1 MIKKVII
8 PAAGLGTRFLPLTKT
23 TAKENLPLVDRPLLS
38 YVVKEAKLSGIEDIV
53 FVVNREKIKLLD
65 YFKPSLTLEKVLT
78 ERNQKEQLEL
88 LSNEQS
94 FYEGLSFQ
102 TCLQNIPKGD
112 GDAVLKAKKLIGKE
126 DFAVAF
132 PDDIFYGEAP
142 ALEQLLKVFETSQ
155 KPVIGLKKV
164 DKDKLSS
171 YGVVKVEKI
180 ANKLYQIKEIV
191 EKPEKGQEPSDL
203 AICGRYVF
211 SNEFLGY
218 LQKSKP
224 TKKCEVI
231 LANGIKEMLNDG
243 KMIYGAE
250 IEGQWLECGKT
261 LDWLKSNLFLCL
273 QHKEYGPILKKY
285 LKTL

>member
-1 MIKKVII
+1 MIKKLII

-23 TAKENLPLVDRPLLS
+23 CAKENLPLVDRPLLA
-38 YVVKEAKLSGIEDIV
+38 YLVKEAKISNLEELIIV
-53 FVVNREKIKLLD
+53 LNKKKKEALD
-65 YFKPSLTLEKVLT
+65 YFKPCSDLEEILT
-78 ERNQKEQLEL
+78 ERNQEDKLACLKKENDEYGNLV
-88 LSNEQS
+88 
-94 FYEGLSFQ
+94 FQ
-102 TCLQNIPKGD
+102 TVFQPKPMGD
-112 GDAVLKAKKLIGKE
+112 GDAVLKAKKIIGK
-126 DFAVAF
+126 DPFAVAF
-132 PDDIFYGEAP
+132 PDDIFYNEVP
-142 ALEQLLKVFETSQ
+142 ALEQLLKIFETSQ

-164 DKDKLSS
+164 AKDKLSS

-180 ANKLYQIKEIV
+180 ANKLYQIKDII

-211 SNEFLGY
+211 SNDFLDY

-224 TKKCEVI
+224 TKKGEVI
-231 LANGIKEMLNDG
+231 LANGIKEMLADG

-250 IEGQWLECGKT
+250 IEGEWLECGKI

>member
-1 MIKKVII
+1 MIKKLIV

-23 TAKENLPLVDRPLLS
+23 CAKENLPLVDRPLLT
-38 YVVKEAKLSGIEDIV
+38 YLVKEAKLSGIEDIV
-53 FVVNREKIKLLD
+53 FVVNRGKKAIVD
-65 YFKPSLTLEKVLT
+65 YFKTNVSLEKILT
-78 ERNQKEQLEL
+78 ERNQKEWLEML
-88 LSNEQS
+88 EKESQDYSDLKM
-94 FYEGLSFQ
+94 Q
-102 TCLQNIPKGD
+102 TCFQLTPKGD
-112 GDAVLKAKKLIGKE
+112 GDAVLKAKKIIGKE
-126 DFAVAF
+126 NFAVAF
-132 PDDIFYGEAP
+132 PDDLFYGEIP
-142 ALEQLLKVFETSQ
+142 ALEQLLKTFETSQ

-164 DKDKLSS
+164 AKDKLSS

-203 AICGRYVF
+203 AICGRYIF

-224 TKKCEVI
+224 TKKGEVI
-231 LANGIKEMLNDG
+231 LANGLKEMLADG
-243 KMIYGAE
+243 KMVYGAE
-250 IEGQWLECGKT
+250 IEGEWLECGKT

>member
-1 MIKKVII
+1 MIKKLIV
-8 PAAGLGTRFLPLTKT
+8 PVAGLGTRFLPLTKT
-23 TAKENLPLVDRPLLS
+23 CAKENLPLVDRPLLS
-38 YVVKEAKLSGIEDIV
+38 YVVKEAKLSGIEDVV
-53 FVVNREKIKLLD
+53 FVVNRGKKAIVD
-65 YFKPSLTLEKVLT
+65 YFKTNVSLEKILT
-78 ERNQKEQLEL
+78 ERNQKECLEML
-88 LSNEQS
+88 ENEKHDYLDVKMQIC
-94 FYEGLSFQ
+94 FQ
-102 TCLQNIPKGD
+102 ITPKGD
-112 GDAVLKAKKLIGKE
+112 GDAVLKTKKLIGKE

-132 PDDIFYGEAP
+132 PDDIFYSEAP
-142 ALEQLLKVFETSQ
+142 ALEQLLKIFETSQ

-224 TKKCEVI
+224 TKKGEVI
-231 LANGIKEMLNDG
+231 LANGIKEMLSDG
-243 KMIYGAE
+243 KMVYGCE
-250 IEGQWLECGKT
+250 LEGQWLECGKT

-273 QHKEYGPILKKY
+273 QHKEYGPLLKKY